1 MKPETL
7 LAKFNLKGINYE
19 AMQTSGGKGLFG
31 LDEQL
36 AMVGITWKESPVGF
50 LVLFVECLGDQH
62 SAKLLYQSALVE
74 AQRLMQD
81 FRGTYPDK
89 ALQALCV
96 TAIMEA
102 CNANG
107 RICPECNGSGKVR
120 GRHSNRNIR
129 KCMCCTDGR
138 IEWEMETRFSVF
150 CQTLPITYS
159 RFKVYHPVL
168 PDLVKW
174 LLGQRT
180 AAMLAMMGRLVKEE
194 REIVEY
200 MK

>member
-19 AMQTSGGKGLFG
+19 AMQTAGGKGLFG

-50 LVLFVECLGDQH
+50 LVLFVECLSDER
-62 SAKLLYQSALVE
+62 SAKLLYQSTLVE

-120 GRHSNRNIR
+120 DKHRNVR

-138 IEWEMETRFSVF
+138 IEWECETRFSVF

-168 PDLVKW
+168 PELVKW

-180 AAMLAMMGRLVKEE
+180 AAMLAMMGRLAVEE
-194 REIVEY
+194 REAAA
-200 MK
+200 

>member
-19 AMQTSGGKGLFG
+19 AMQTAGGKGLFG

-50 LVLFVECLGDQH
+50 LVLFVECLSDER
-62 SAKLLYQSALVE
+62 SAKLLYQSTLVE

-107 RICPECNGSGKVR
+107 RICPECNGTGKVR
-120 GRHSNRNIR
+120 DKYRHVR

-138 IEWEMETRFSVF
+138 IEWGKETRFSVF

-159 RFKVYHPVL
+159 RFKAYHSVL
-168 PDLVKW
+168 PEMVKW

-180 AAMLAMMGRLVKEE
+180 AAMLAMMGRLAEEE
-194 REIVEY
+194 REAVA
-200 MK
+200 